1 MLARIQRIR
10 AKRAQEGSQIQIQIQ
25 IQEAA
30 RFAAEEAARK
40 AAERE
45 TARLAAEEAVRQDAA
60 EEAARLAEALH
71 PQSPSP
77 TSLLTP
83 ADLFASQKK
92 KSHNKIPRCLTAA
105 VDALDDVS
113 RESEDHGAPDAY
125 CASTDG
131 TVQQGTA
138 QLDMPSPRSSTPP
151 SDKSGYSCEMDPCI
165 ESSCELDACSDDEH
179 DGFCNGSS
187 VLDTSEDSESG
198 GRPRASLQ
206 KQLGSLRKDFRTRNH
221 SHNMDVVDYARQ
233 MYGMRLE
240 ITALHKKYDM
250 LCQAAGLQVSPRQEQ
265 SPQHGW
271 HIPAPADDPWIAS
284 QLDLGP
290 ATGAAPLGTPDN
302 KTTAPVSA
310 LETTSELGTTVTAM
324 APSGTPTNNKTTAP
338 VSALECKEQSLLKSE
353 LGTTDTAMARHQ
365 KPPQG
370 RNFTRDQPPSSGR
383 SSDTGMAAGA
393 PADGF
398 VKQLPAFSTKTPNT
412 EPPLAAAADH
422 GEYNTQP
429 NPGSSP
435 ATPAPP
441 SAAGAAHAT
450 PATKPKQPAQYQK
463 SKQSKK
469 SKENENAKKKRGA
482 RRPPGHAEEEPT
494 MQMMGLLADAE
505 LEDDAAALDADS
517 GGCTDADMASDGEGL

>member
-1 MLARIQRIR
+1 LVSVAVFPLKTIHHHQQAARVAAEEAVTRLPTEQRPR
-10 AKRAQEGSQIQIQIQ
+10 AALIARGTRIFAALRARQGSQIQIQIA
-25 IQEAA
+25 QEAA
-30 RFAAEEAARK
+30 RFAAD
-40 AAERE
+40 
-45 TARLAAEEAVRQDAA
+45 EAVHK
-60 EEAARLAEALH
+60 ARNE
-71 PQSPSP
+71 
-77 TSLLTP
+77 
-83 ADLFASQKK
+83 
-92 KSHNKIPRCLTAA
+92 IPRCLTAA

-198 GRPRASLQ
+198 GPRASLQ
-206 KQLGSLRKDFRTRNH
+206 KQLGSLRKAFRTQNH
-221 SHNMDVVDYARQ
+221 SNNMDVVDYARQ

-265 SPQHGW
+265 SPQHVW

-290 ATGAAPLGTPDN
+290 ATGAAPLGTPNN

-365 KPPQG
+365 KPTQG

-398 VKQLPAFSTKTPNT
+398 VKQLPALSTKTPTT